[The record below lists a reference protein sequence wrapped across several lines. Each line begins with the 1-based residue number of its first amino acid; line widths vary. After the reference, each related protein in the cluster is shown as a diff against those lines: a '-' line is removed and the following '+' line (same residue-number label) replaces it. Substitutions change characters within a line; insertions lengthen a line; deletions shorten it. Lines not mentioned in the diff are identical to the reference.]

1 MHVIHPVD
9 VFRDSSIKLGPMML
23 ATLHGLTRSRPDLL
37 AESMSTFSTFAAP
50 SRMPKDE
57 IGAYLEA
64 KLAEGEVL
72 REFERI
78 PKKKLPSGNGYEQL
92 FRTATLA
99 ENVPLNRFKD
109 VLPYDENR
117 VKLAAGD
124 KDNRNGYINASHVS
138 ATVGHQQR
146 FYIAAQGPL
155 PHTVPHFWQVCILM
169 LSCCNA
175 LANSRLCI

>member
-1 MHVIHPVD
+1 
-9 VFRDSSIKLGPMML
+9 MML

-37 AESMSTFSTFAAP
+37 AESLATFSTFSSP

-57 IGAYLEA
+57 IGAHLEA

-78 PKKKLPSGNGYEQL
+78 PKKKLPSGTAVQ

-99 ENVPLNRFKD
+99 ENVQLNRFKD

-138 ATVGHQQR
+138 ATVGEQQR
-146 FYIAAQGPL
+146 FYIAGQGPL
-155 PHTVPHFWQVCILM
+155 PHTVAHFWQVCEIT
-169 LSCCNA
+169 
-175 LANSRLCI
+175 

>member
-1 MHVIHPVD
+1 
-9 VFRDSSIKLGPMML
+9 MML

-37 AESMSTFSTFAAP
+37 AESLATFSTFSSP

-57 IGAYLEA
+57 IGTHLEA
-64 KLAEGEVL
+64 KLVEGEVL

-92 FRTATLA
+92 FRTSTLA

-124 KDNRNGYINASHVS
+124 KDNR
-138 ATVGHQQR
+138 
-146 FYIAAQGPL
+146 
-155 PHTVPHFWQVCILM
+155 
-169 LSCCNA
+169 
-175 LANSRLCI
+175 

>member
-1 MHVIHPVD
+1 MLQMKYFNDYYLI
-9 VFRDSSIKLGPMML
+9 SI
-23 ATLHGLTRSRPDLL
+23 
-37 AESMSTFSTFAAP
+37 
-50 SRMPKDE
+50 
-57 IGAYLEA
+57 
-64 KLAEGEVL
+64 LAEGEVL

-138 ATVGHQQR
+138 ATIGNQQR

-155 PHTVPHFWQVCILM
+155 PHTVPHFWQVSFKTLIHVLN
-169 LSCCNA
+169 LSTEWVLKIQNGHT
-175 LANSRLCI
+175 LAGFF